1 MKGEGKR
8 PATKPTGACNE
19 THVVGMALGDCEEP
33 IDLQQSW
40 LWFEGSQ
47 GIEPQHCMLPWSRV
61 AAKTQSAKGTI
72 RTPNSATKAN
82 VAFRYIDLL

>member
-47 GIEPQHCMLPWSRV
+47 GIEP
-61 AAKTQSAKGTI
+61 
-72 RTPNSATKAN
+72 
-82 VAFRYIDLL
+82 